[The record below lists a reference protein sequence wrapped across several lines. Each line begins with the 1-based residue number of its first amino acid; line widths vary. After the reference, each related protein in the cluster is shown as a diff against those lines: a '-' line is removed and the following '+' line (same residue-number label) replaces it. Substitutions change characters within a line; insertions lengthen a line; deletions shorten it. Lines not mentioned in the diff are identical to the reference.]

1 MTIRLRLIGLVV
13 VTNIFLIFLL
23 VYVNLQA
30 VKLDT
35 ISKEQ
40 LLLGK
45 MQDALNAENSGLMNY
60 MLSSFNKSIEE
71 YQVLTSETRESFARG
86 AAEIVVLPT
95 LDSKIAEALDS
106 VYRLNDLMN
115 ARRDSHAKSADNFW
129 KVASETYPY
138 INNVPFT
145 HILIDDTYRRKATD
159 ELMTAAE
166 EFVSAEA
173 ILYDTIVSNLSI
185 LNKQISVID
194 SEIERITHRQS
205 LVMDFSIFAV
215 IILSFLLSLLI
226 IRSIIRKIKGIQ
238 DDITVLATGDLTR
251 RVDESGKDELSQL
264 GADLN
269 IFIVNLVETLSS
281 IQAGSRANTEA
292 RNNLILAVEDS
303 SSSVVE
309 GEKNVESILKLATRL
324 DRSVSE
330 SSRSADQIVSRVDS
344 FTEMIQSQ
352 ASMVEESTAATTQI
366 MASLSNMSKSVSGNK
381 DAAIR
386 LETVARDGSEI
397 IEETGNTIRRVSSHV
412 NTIQEMADVIKGV
425 ADQTNL
431 LAMNAAIEAAHAGD
445 AGRGFSVVADEI
457 RKLAEKTSEN
467 SRIISEN
474 LRSIINDIN
483 SATDS
488 SNQTVQ
494 SFEQIDVEI
503 RGVISRTTEVAS
515 SIEELNQGSGQVM
528 EAMNELQD
536 YTNRVKESTMD
547 ISENIHSV
555 RASVKDASEVSHQV
569 TSGSEEIR
577 TGMSVIRESS
587 GRTREVADSISAI
600 SLDLDTAVSQFKV
613 DDEDVPFSE
622 AGEEIPGSD
631 SSLSDRSVERGTSST
646 DFSVEE
652 DVPSVIVEDRN
663 SVTLSEGD
671 WPGKDQLTIV
681 DGEGRPEDQ

>member
-1 MTIRLRLIGLVV
+1 MTIRLRLVGLVV
-13 VTNIFLIFLL
+13 ITNIFLILLL
-23 VYVNLQA
+23 VYVNIQA
-30 VKLDT
+30 VRLDT
-35 ISKEQ
+35 ISREQ

-71 YQVLTSETRESFARG
+71 YQVLTSETRDAFARG
-86 AAEIVVLPT
+86 ASEIVVLPT
-95 LDSKIAEALDS
+95 LDSRIAESLDS

-115 ARRDSHAKSADNFW
+115 NRRDSHRESADYFW

-145 HILIDDTYRRKATD
+145 HILIDDTYRRRATD

-166 EFVSAEA
+166 DFVSAEA

-194 SEIERITHRQS
+194 SEIERITRKQS
-205 LVMDFSIFAV
+205 LVMDFSIISV
-215 IILSFLLSLLI
+215 IILSFILSLLI
-226 IRSIIRKIKGIQ
+226 IRSIIRKINRIQ
-238 DDITVLATGDLTR
+238 DDIAVLATGDLTR

-264 GADLN
+264 GVNLN
-269 IFIVNLVETLSS
+269 TFIVNLVETLSS

-309 GEKNVESILKLATRL
+309 GEKNVESILNLASRL
-324 DRSVSE
+324 DSSVSE

-344 FTEMIQSQ
+344 FAEMIQSQ

-381 DAAIR
+381 DAALR
-386 LETVARDGSEI
+386 LESVARDGSEI
-397 IEETGNTIRRVSSHV
+397 IEETGSTIRRVSSHV

-503 RGVISRTTEVAS
+503 RGVISRTAEVAS

-528 EAMNELQD
+528 EAMSELQD
-536 YTNRVKESTMD
+536 YTNRVKESTVD
-547 ISENIHSV
+547 ISEKIHSV

-587 GRTREVADSISAI
+587 ERTREVADSISTI
-600 SLDLDTAVSQFKV
+600 SLDLDTAVSRFKV
-613 DDEDVPFSE
+613 ADEDVPFSE

-652 DVPSVIVEDRN
+652 DIPSVIVEDRN

-671 WPGKDQLTIV
+671 WPGKDQLTVV
-681 DGEGRPEDQ
+681 DSDGRPENS

>member
-13 VTNIFLIFLL
+13 ITNIFLVFLL

-30 VKLDT
+30 VRLDA

-40 LLLGK
+40 LLLGE
-45 MQDALNAENSGLMNY
+45 MQNALNAENSGLMNY

-71 YQVLTSETRESFARG
+71 YQVLTSETRETFDRG

-95 LDSKIAEALDS
+95 LDSTIAEALDS

-115 ARRDSHAKSADNFW
+115 DRRDSHAESADHFW
-129 KVASETYPY
+129 KVASKTYPY
-138 INNVPFT
+138 INNIPFT

-159 ELMTAAE
+159 ELMAAAE

-194 SEIERITHRQS
+194 SEIERITRKQS
-205 LVMDFSIFAV
+205 LVMDISIISV
-215 IILSFLLSLLI
+215 IILSFILSLLI
-226 IRSIIRKIKGIQ
+226 IRSIIRKINGIQ
-238 DDITVLATGDLTR
+238 DDIAVLATGDLTR
-251 RVDESGKDELSQL
+251 RVDESGKDELSRL
-264 GADLN
+264 GVN
-269 IFIVNLVETLSS
+269 FNTFVVNLVETLTS

-292 RNNLILAVEDS
+292 RNNLLLAVEDS

-309 GEKNVESILKLATRL
+309 GEKNVESILNLATRL
-324 DRSVSE
+324 DGSVSE

-344 FTEMIQSQ
+344 FAEMIESQ

-366 MASLSNMSKSVSGNK
+366 MASLSNMSKSVTGNK
-381 DAAIR
+381 DAALR
-386 LETVARDGSEI
+386 LESVARDGSEV

-474 LRSIINDIN
+474 LRSIIDDIN
-483 SATDS
+483 SATDY

-503 RGVISRTTEVAS
+503 RGVISRTAEVAS

-555 RASVKDASEVSHQV
+555 RASVKDASDVSHQV
-569 TSGSEEIR
+569 TAGSEEIR

-587 GRTREVADSISAI
+587 ERTREVADSISAI

-613 DDEDVPFSE
+613 EDEDVLFSE
-622 AGEEIPGSD
+622 AGEG
-631 SSLSDRSVERGTSST
+631 RRA
-646 DFSVEE
+646 E
-652 DVPSVIVEDRN
+652 DVSSPDMPVEDAASAPGLSLEDDIPSVIIEDRN

-671 WPGKDQLTIV
+671 WPGKEQLTIV
-681 DGEGRPEDQ
+681 DGDGRPENQ